1 MHQKYY
7 INKCYEY
14 RVSINSHNKEVR
26 IVLELELLYF
36 AHVFISDRITF
47 HNKQIFHAFLFNTRN
62 YSPEVINIQQLE
74 AELNIKLPRVNNFD
88 IKQKRHGIFILF
100 YASNAKQYN
109 AKIKAHKISITIQLF
124 FVQTEL
130 QHLLVNEL
138 TFEKF

>member
-1 MHQKYY
+1 M
-7 INKCYEY
+7 
-14 RVSINSHNKEVR
+14 
-26 IVLELELLYF
+26 LYF

-100 YASNAKQYN
+100 YASNTKQYN
-109 AKIKAHKISITIQLF
+109 AKIKANKISITIQLF